1 MPGGFRWLE
10 KKRGARRTG
19 SRIAGGVGE
28 ALFFGAV
35 FLLGATA
42 LTALLLTWL
51 MPDRFAN
58 IPKITGLGFWIAL
71 LVVVAFIIVGGG
83 RFAYAV
89 LWVGTS
95 RERRSAIARRAATI
109 ELISEAVP
117 LSGYPTIPDD
127 EDLTNSPGIT
137 LAYRLP
143 AYESPAWKLTA
154 TTAFSG
160 AWCVLA
166 VVVAIWA
173 LRGHLNGR
181 PDIAMSIFAGILV
194 AIGIWSIFYF
204 VRQLTLLTGVGPT
217 QVEISAHPLYPGRE
231 YEVYLSQ
238 AGRHRYKWM
247 ELRLECQEGV
257 SYQQGTDLREE
268 FCTVHREVVFRREDF
283 EIDHDIQFE
292 QQAKFRAPQCAMHSF
307 RSDHNSVRW
316 QFVVEGK
323 AEQWPVYTRSFPLVV
338 YPSTTNR
345 GVENGAAN

>member
-1 MPGGFRWLE
+1 MPGGFKWLE

-28 ALFFGAV
+28 ALFFGSLFV
-35 FLLGATA
+35 LGALA
-42 LTALLLTWL
+42 LTGLVLTRVL
-51 MPDRFAN
+51 STLPSGV
-58 IPKITGLGFWIAL
+58 PKLEGPGFWIAL
-71 LVVVAFIIVGGG
+71 LVVVAFIVVGGG
-83 RFAYAV
+83 RFGYAV

-109 ELISEAVP
+109 ELISDSIP
-117 LSGYPTIPDD
+117 LSGYPNIPDD

-143 AYESPAWKLTA
+143 TYESPAWKLTA
-154 TTAFSG
+154 ATAFSA
-160 AWCVLA
+160 AWCVMA

-181 PDIAMSIFAGILV
+181 PDIALSIFAGVLV
-194 AIGIWSIFYF
+194 AFGIWSIFYF

-217 QVEISAHPLYPGRE
+217 QLEISAHPLYPGRE
-231 YEVYLSQ
+231 YDVYLSQ
-238 AGRHRYKWM
+238 AGRHRYQWM

-268 FCTVHREVVFRREDF
+268 FCTVYREVVFRREAF

-292 QQAKFRAPQCAMHSF
+292 QQAKFRTPEAAMHSF
-307 RSDHNSVRW
+307 RSEHNTVRW
-316 QFVVEGK
+316 QFVVEGQ
-323 AEQWPVYTRSFPLVV
+323 AEQWPKYSRSFPLVI
-338 YPSTTNR
+338 YPQSSTR
-345 GVENGAAN
+345 GGENGAAH

>member
-1 MPGGFRWLE
+1 VPGGFKWLE

-28 ALFFGAV
+28 ALFFGSLL
-35 FLLGATA
+35 LLGGLA
-42 LTALLLTWL
+42 LTGLLLAQVLKDTL
-51 MPDRFAN
+51 IGVPRE
-58 IPKITGLGFWIAL
+58 GLGFWIAL
-71 LVVVAFIIVGGG
+71 LVVAAFIVIGGG

-109 ELISEAVP
+109 ELISDAAP
-117 LSGYPTIPDD
+117 LSGYPNIPDD

-154 TTAFSG
+154 ATVFCAT
-160 AWCVLA
+160 WCVLT

-173 LRGHLNGR
+173 LRGHVKGA
-181 PDIAMSIFAGILV
+181 PDVPLSIFAGVLV
-194 AIGIWSIFYF
+194 AVGIWSIFYF

-257 SYQQGTDLREE
+257 SYQQGTDLRED
-268 FCTVHREVVFRREDF
+268 FCTVFREVIFRREEF

-292 QQAKFRAPQCAMHSF
+292 QQARFRAPLGAMHSF
-307 RSDHNSVRW
+307 RSEHNSIRW
-316 QFVVEGK
+316 QFVVEGQT
-323 AEQWPVYTRSFPLVV
+323 EQWPKYSRSFPVV
-338 YPSTTNR
+338 IYPLTSNSGATD
-345 GVENGAAN
+345 GAAD